1 MSTKLNLLH
10 TNQAITLSPKVERF
24 IKGLVKKHGSD
35 FALNLKYLTANDK
48 IKKRHGEFVD
58 LVDDRELV
66 LVNRDKGNEKNH
78 FEISRILDIEKR

>member
-1 MSTKLNLLH
+1 MDSTEIL
-10 TNQAITLSPKVERF
+10 RF
-24 IKGLVKKHGSD
+24 IKGLIKKHGND

-78 FEISRILDIEKR
+78 FDISRILDIEKR

>member
-1 MSTKLNLLH
+1 MDSTEIL
-10 TNQAITLSPKVERF
+10 RF

-48 IKKRHGEFVD
+48 IKKRHGGFVD

>member
-1 MSTKLNLLH
+1 MDSTEIL
-10 TNQAITLSPKVERF
+10 RF
-24 IKGLVKKHGSD
+24 IKGLVKKHGND
-35 FALNLKYLTANDK
+35 FALNLKYMTANDK

-78 FEISRILDIEKR
+78 FEISRILEIEKQ

>member
-1 MSTKLNLLH
+1 MDSTEIL
-10 TNQAITLSPKVERF
+10 RF
-24 IKGLVKKHGSD
+24 IKGLVKKHGND
-35 FALNLKYLTANDK
+35 VALNLKYMTANDK

-78 FEISRILDIEKR
+78 FEISRILEIEKQ

>member
-1 MSTKLNLLH
+1 MDSTE
-10 TNQAITLSPKVERF
+10 TLRF

-58 LVDDRELV
+58 LVDEDRELV

-78 FEISRILDIEKR
+78 FEISRILEIEKR

>member
-1 MSTKLNLLH
+1 MDSTEIL
-10 TNQAITLSPKVERF
+10 RF
-24 IKGLVKKHGSD
+24 IKGLIKKHGND

-78 FEISRILDIEKR
+78 FEISRILEIEKQ

>member
-1 MSTKLNLLH
+1 MDSTEIL
-10 TNQAITLSPKVERF
+10 RF
-24 IKGLVKKHGSD
+24 IKGLVKKHGND
-35 FALNLKYLTANDK
+35 FALNLKYMTANDK

-78 FEISRILDIEKR
+78 FDISRILDIEKR

>member
-1 MSTKLNLLH
+1 MDSTEIL
-10 TNQAITLSPKVERF
+10 RF

-78 FEISRILDIEKR
+78 FEISRILEIEKQ